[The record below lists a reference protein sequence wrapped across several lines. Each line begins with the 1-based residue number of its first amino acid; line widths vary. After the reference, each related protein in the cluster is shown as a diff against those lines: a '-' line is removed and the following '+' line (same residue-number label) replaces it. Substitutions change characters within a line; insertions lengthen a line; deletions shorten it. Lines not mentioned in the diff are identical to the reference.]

1 MIWCEVA
8 LVSPGSL
15 PALCYTPDIVE
26 NWALAAV
33 QSWVEIRQA
42 TNKLAFK
49 EYVIL
54 FPQGTFHKEM
64 SK

>member
-33 QSWVEIRQA
+33 QSLGGDVTSHQQA
-42 TNKLAFK
+42 CL
-49 EYVIL
+49 
-54 FPQGTFHKEM
+54 
-64 SK
+64 